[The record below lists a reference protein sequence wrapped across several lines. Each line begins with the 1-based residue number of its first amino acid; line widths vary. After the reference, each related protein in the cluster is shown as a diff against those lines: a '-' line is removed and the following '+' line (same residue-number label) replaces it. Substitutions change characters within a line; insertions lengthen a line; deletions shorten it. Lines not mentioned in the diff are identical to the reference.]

1 MTWRET
7 YEKWLNSPALSE
19 EEWKELDA
27 IRDDP
32 KEIEDRFYAPLVFG
46 TAGLRGIMGLG
57 TNRMNIHVI
66 RHATQAFAELIVAEG
81 AEAMKRGVC
90 VCHDCRNNGVAFAR
104 EAAAIMAANG
114 VHVRIFESLRPT
126 PELSFAIRHYGAEA
140 GINVTASHNPKEYNG
155 YKVYWSDGAQL
166 PPQHAAEIARR
177 MENSD
182 IFRAPHSMD
191 FDEAV
196 EKGLIEWMGEE
207 TDEAFLKNVEAQAIN
222 RDVVAKV
229 ADDFRVVYTPFH
241 GCGWKLVPEALHRLG
256 VKHLYPVEEQMVL
269 DGNFPTV
276 KSPNPENPEGFYLAI
291 DLAKKVDSDL
301 IIGTDPDSDRIGVLA
316 RRNGEYIPI
325 TGNQMGCLLLDYIIN
340 ARRAAGTMP
349 EHPAALSTI
358 VSTTMVQRICEV
370 NNVHFEATFTG
381 FKFMAEK
388 LAEYKAKGNY
398 EYILAFEESYGYM
411 MGDYVRDKDAVT
423 ASMMAAE
430 MAAYYYDRGMT
441 LIDAIDEL
449 YKKYG
454 FYSEETV
461 NLFMYGVDGLG
472 EMRALMA
479 SLRQTPPAEV
489 GGTPVTRVRDYQT
502 GDVVI
507 PGLGVVEKTPIVG
520 SNVLF
525 FELSDGSALVVRP
538 ARSRRSKCMFWRGA
552 PARKRPRRERI
563 AMPPMRAPSRRKNK
577 SGKQDPNFFGNGG
590 STYEKKDRIPV
601 GAAHGGEHSRRL
613 RRKQDLDRQARGGDH
628 REQLR
633 HHPARGG
640 RGQRPQDGVPVPQSR
655 QEGLLQRP
663 DHLPR
668 HQRLRHLRRLPEQER
683 HRQGEHDRGGRV
695 HLQRL
700 QQPAFHD
707 AQRHRYGARHG

>member
-7 YEKWLNSPALSE
+7 YEKWLNSPVLSE

-90 VCHDCRNNGVAFAR
+90 VCHDCRNNGVTFAR

-349 EHPAALSTI
+349 EPPAALSTI
-358 VSTTMVQRICEV
+358 VSTTLVQRICEM
-370 NNVHFEATFTG
+370 NDVHFEATFTG

-423 ASMMAAE
+423 ESMMAAE

-454 FYSEETV
+454 FYSEETL

-538 ARSRRSKCMFWRGA
+538 SGTEPKIKMYVLARGASAEEAKARKDRYAAYARSLA
-552 PARKRPRRERI
+552 
-563 AMPPMRAPSRRKNK
+563 
-577 SGKQDPNFFGNGG
+577 
-590 STYEKKDRIPV
+590 EKK
-601 GAAHGGEHSRRL
+601 
-613 RRKQDLDRQARGGDH
+613 
-628 REQLR
+628 
-633 HHPARGG
+633 
-640 RGQRPQDGVPVPQSR
+640 
-655 QEGLLQRP
+655 
-663 DHLPR
+663 
-668 HQRLRHLRRLPEQER
+668 
-683 HRQGEHDRGGRV
+683 
-695 HLQRL
+695 
-700 QQPAFHD
+700 
-707 AQRHRYGARHG
+707 